1 MDSVGA
7 TVRTP
12 RRRSPH
18 PSHWA
23 NAHSHNGAPAALSS
37 PSSASRS
44 FDGSVNS
51 QYGALP
57 TFRVVDHT
65 ASNGSG
71 NPKTSLPP
79 LHKAA
84 STSGIMKTPR
94 HSYHHRRSLLGNVLN
109 RASHAAH
116 EDEEQLPIVDG
127 VAGEKVSS
135 SSNHGHNLKI
145 AMYGMLNTVILI
157 PVMISFAQIIFRDPA
172 FQPYMTD
179 LIKLVLVSA
188 AVHQLC
194 FTLTSSL
201 SFAIGQVQDAGLI
214 FLSAMA
220 TSTVQSLREFE
231 GETFSMDEVL
241 STVLFTLAGS
251 TALLGIALIIT
262 GKLKIASFVQ
272 YLPMPVVGGYLAYI
286 GFYCLEAGLSMMS
299 GETIKGPSDWLLL
312 ANGETLL
319 LVMPGVLAGIGIFVV
334 LSRCDHVAVLPGCML
349 AILVVFYAIL
359 FVFGISLED
368 ASAAGWVSPPPEAP
382 RSIIDIYGFYDVK
395 LANFSFVDKLIP
407 AWIAMYFVV
416 AFSSSLDVAAIEMAL
431 GTPLDHNHELQTVG
445 ISNFVSG
452 ITGGFTGSYIF
463 SQTIFTL
470 RGNLDSR
477 INGVLV
483 FVLEVAIVLCP
494 FSIIAYVPKV
504 FFGALQTLIAADLM
518 MEWMWHARH
527 KMLFREFAIVWF
539 TFIVMN
545 VYSLDVGIV
554 LGITV
559 AGFNFI
565 WSYIAV
571 SSVRRVVKR
580 SRVERDLRER
590 ALLQT
595 ARLSIVTLELDG
607 FIFFGSSVKMME
619 EVRRHVLVST
629 SEAAAAHAASQAVQS
644 SPLRTFRH
652 SRITDEADVPLK
664 HPPHNGAATGIEIDE
679 NDYDGLTTLDEH
691 DGFTVSS
698 QFDSSPRSIRA
709 MRTRFF
715 ILDFERVRG
724 VDATSVRSCFNA
736 TKQLLAQHGIVLVFS
751 SVPHDVERLLRVHDV
766 IENEDGTGSG
776 TLVFDSVDKAL
787 EWCEDELLVDEGI
800 FPLSES
806 VPHEEDGGCR
816 MRLLHE
822 LLPKQ
827 SSDQDDPSSI
837 LTKEIGDL
845 YVDPLLKQ
853 AGDFVYRAGSVVAG
867 VYFVGYGK
875 IDVFMPTK
883 LHESM
888 GPGFRGKK
896 RILRVCQGGI
906 IGASEMILNKRH
918 QFSAE
923 AKGTS
928 FLFFLSKAKY
938 KQMQQEHPR
947 IASRFQQAM
956 LQSMARSVM
965 ESNISDD

>member
-1 MDSVGA
+1 
-7 TVRTP
+7 
-12 RRRSPH
+12 
-18 PSHWA
+18 
-23 NAHSHNGAPAALSS
+23 
-37 PSSASRS
+37 
-44 FDGSVNS
+44 
-51 QYGALP
+51 
-57 TFRVVDHT
+57 
-65 ASNGSG
+65 
-71 NPKTSLPP
+71 
-79 LHKAA
+79 
-84 STSGIMKTPR
+84 MKTPR
-94 HSYHHRRSLLGNVLN
+94 HSYHQRRSLLNNMLS
-109 RASHAAH
+109 RASASQQ
-116 EDEEQLPIVDG
+116 EEEQLPIVDDVIDNG
-127 VAGEKVSS
+127 VSS
-135 SSNHGHNLKI
+135 SSKSQGGHGVKI

-179 LIKLVLVSA
+179 LIKLVLISGASLVSFALQLIATLTLTHLLLHHDCLCTNAA

-220 TSTVQSLREFE
+220 TSTVQSLRQFE
-231 GETFSMDEVL
+231 GETFSMEEVL

-299 GETIKGPSDWLLL
+299 GKTIKDPVDWLQL
-312 ANGETLL
+312 ANWDSLL
-319 LVMPGVLAGIGIFVV
+319 LVMPGVLAGIGIFIV
-334 LSRCDHVAVLPGCML
+334 LSRCDHVAVLPCSML
-349 AILVVFYAIL
+349 AILIIFYGIL
-359 FVFGISLED
+359 FAFGISLEE

-382 RSIIDIYGFYDVK
+382 RSIVDIYGFYDFS
-395 LANFSFVDKLIP
+395 LTNFSFVDKLIP
-407 AWIAMYFVV
+407 TWIAMYFVV

-431 GTPLDHNHELQTVG
+431 GTSLDHNHELQTVG

-452 ITGGFTGSYIF
+452 LTGGFTGSYIF

-483 FVLEVAIVLCP
+483 FVLELAIVLCP

-545 VYSLDVGIV
+545 VYSLDVGIIM
-554 LGITV
+554 GIVV

-571 SSVRRVVKR
+571 ASVRRVVKR

-595 ARLSIVTLELDG
+595 VRLSIVTLELDG

-629 SEAAAAHAASQAVQS
+629 SEAAAAHAAAAQTLQS
-644 SPLRTFRH
+644 SSLTNFRH
-652 SRITDEADVPLK
+652 SRVVDESEPLVK
-664 HPPHNGAATGIEIDE
+664 QHQYQQNISSTESDE
-679 NDYDGLTTLDEH
+679 NDYEGLTTLDEH
-691 DGFTVSS
+691 NGFTISS
-698 QFDSSPRSIRA
+698 ELHSSPRSIRA

-715 ILDFERVRG
+715 ILDFEKVRG

-736 TKQLLAQHGIVLVFS
+736 TKQLLEQHGVVLVFS
-751 SVPHDVERLLRVHDV
+751 SVPHDVERLLRAHDV
-766 IENEDGTGSG
+766 IEKEDGSGSG
-776 TLVFDSVDKAL
+776 SLVFESVDKAL
-787 EWCEDELLVDEGI
+787 EWCEDELLVDAGV
-800 FPLSES
+800 FPLSET
-806 VPHEEDGGCR
+806 VPREGDGGCR
-816 MRLLHE
+816 MQLLHE

-827 SSDQDDPSSI
+827 DFDQNDDPTAV

-845 YVDPLLKQ
+845 YVEPLTKQ
-853 AGDFVYRAGSVVAG
+853 TGEFVYRAGEIVAG

-875 IDVFMPTK
+875 IDVFLPTN
-883 LHESM
+883 LHEGM
-888 GPGFRGKK
+888 GPGFRGRK

-923 AKGTS
+923 AKGKS
-928 FLFFLSKAKY
+928 FLFFLSKVKY
-938 KQMQQEHPR
+938 KKMQQDHPR
-947 IASRFQQAM
+947 IAARFQQAM

>member
-1 MDSVGA
+1 
-7 TVRTP
+7 
-12 RRRSPH
+12 
-18 PSHWA
+18 
-23 NAHSHNGAPAALSS
+23 
-37 PSSASRS
+37 
-44 FDGSVNS
+44 
-51 QYGALP
+51 
-57 TFRVVDHT
+57 
-65 ASNGSG
+65 
-71 NPKTSLPP
+71 
-79 LHKAA
+79 
-84 STSGIMKTPR
+84 MKTPR
-94 HSYHHRRSLLGNVLN
+94 HSYHQRRSLLGNVLN
-109 RASHAAH
+109 RGAAH
-116 EDEEQLPIVDG
+116 EDEEQLPIVDSI
-127 VAGEKVSS
+127 ASEKVSSSSSS
-135 SSNHGHNLKI
+135 SSNHGHNIKI

-179 LIKLVLVSA
+179 LVKLVLVSA

-231 GETFSMDEVL
+231 GATFSMEEVL

-299 GETIKGPSDWLLL
+299 GKTIKDPSDWVQL
-312 ANGETLL
+312 ANTESLL
-319 LVMPGVLAGIGIFVV
+319 LVLPGVLAGIGIFAV
-334 LSRCDHVAVLPGCML
+334 LTRCDHVAVLPGCML
-349 AILVVFYAIL
+349 AILCVFYGIL
-359 FVFGISLED
+359 LIFGISLKE

-382 RSIIDIYGFYDVK
+382 RSIIDIYGFYDFK
-395 LANFSFVDKLIP
+395 LANFSFVSKLVP

-483 FVLEVAIVLCP
+483 FFLEIAIVLCP

-554 LGITV
+554 LGITI

-590 ALLQT
+590 ELLQT

-629 SEAAAAHAASQAVQS
+629 SEAAAAHAASQAIQS
-644 SPLRTFRH
+644 SPLQTFRH
-652 SRITDEADVPLK
+652 SRIADEAESLVHK
-664 HPPHNGAATGIEIDE
+664 HPVHHNGAAASIDIDDNE
-679 NDYDGLTTLDEH
+679 YEELTTLDEH
-691 DGFTVSS
+691 NEFHVSNQS
-698 QFDSSPRSIRA
+698 DSSPRIMRA
-709 MRTRFF
+709 M
-715 ILDFERVRG
+715 
-724 VDATSVRSCFNA
+724 
-736 TKQLLAQHGIVLVFS
+736 
-751 SVPHDVERLLRVHDV
+751 
-766 IENEDGTGSG
+766 
-776 TLVFDSVDKAL
+776 
-787 EWCEDELLVDEGI
+787 
-800 FPLSES
+800 
-806 VPHEEDGGCR
+806 
-816 MRLLHE
+816 
-822 LLPKQ
+822 
-827 SSDQDDPSSI
+827 
-837 LTKEIGDL
+837 
-845 YVDPLLKQ
+845 
-853 AGDFVYRAGSVVAG
+853 
-867 VYFVGYGK
+867 
-875 IDVFMPTK
+875 
-883 LHESM
+883 
-888 GPGFRGKK
+888 
-896 RILRVCQGGI
+896 
-906 IGASEMILNKRH
+906 
-918 QFSAE
+918 
-923 AKGTS
+923 
-928 FLFFLSKAKY
+928 
-938 KQMQQEHPR
+938 
-947 IASRFQQAM
+947 
-956 LQSMARSVM
+956 
-965 ESNISDD
+965 

>member
-1 MDSVGA
+1 ML
-7 TVRTP
+7 T
-12 RRRSPH
+12 H
-18 PSHWA
+18 
-23 NAHSHNGAPAALSS
+23 
-37 PSSASRS
+37 
-44 FDGSVNS
+44 
-51 QYGALP
+51 
-57 TFRVVDHT
+57 
-65 ASNGSG
+65 
-71 NPKTSLPP
+71 
-79 LHKAA
+79 
-84 STSGIMKTPR
+84 
-94 HSYHHRRSLLGNVLN
+94 SLLYPYCCCANV
-109 RASHAAH
+109 
-116 EDEEQLPIVDG
+116 
-127 VAGEKVSS
+127 
-135 SSNHGHNLKI
+135 
-145 AMYGMLNTVILI
+145 
-157 PVMISFAQIIFRDPA
+157 
-172 FQPYMTD
+172 
-179 LIKLVLVSA
+179 A

-220 TSTVQSLREFE
+220 TSTVQSLRQFD
-231 GETFSMDEVL
+231 GETFSMEEVL

-299 GETIKGPSDWLLL
+299 GKTIKDPVDWLQL
-312 ANGETLL
+312 ANWDSLL
-319 LVMPGVLAGIGIFVV
+319 LVMPGVLAGIGIFMV
-334 LSRCDHVAVLPGCML
+334 LSRCDHVAVLPCSMF
-349 AILVVFYAIL
+349 AILIIFYGIL
-359 FVFGISLED
+359 FVFGISLEE

-382 RSIIDIYGFYDVK
+382 RSIVEIYGFYDFSLV
-395 LANFSFVDKLIP
+395 NFSFVDKLIP
-407 AWIAMYFVV
+407 TWIAMYFVV

-431 GTPLDHNHELQTVG
+431 GTSLDHNHELQTVG

-452 ITGGFTGSYIF
+452 LSGGFTGSYIF

-483 FVLEVAIVLCP
+483 FVFELAIVFCP
-494 FSIIAYVPKV
+494 FSVIAYVPKV

-545 VYSLDVGIV
+545 LYNLDVGIV
-554 LGITV
+554 MGIVV

-565 WSYIAV
+565 YSYITVA
-571 SSVRRVVKR
+571 SVRRVVKR

-629 SEAAAAHAASQAVQS
+629 SEAAAAHAAAQSIQS

-652 SRITDEADVPLK
+652 SRIVDEAEPLVVK
-664 HPPHNGAATGIEIDE
+664 QQHQQNGASTATTGTETDE
-679 NDYDGLTTLDEH
+679 NDYEGLTTLDEH
-691 DGFTVSS
+691 NGFTISS
-698 QFDSSPRSIRA
+698 ELHSSPRSIRA
-709 MRTRFF
+709 LRTRFF
-715 ILDFERVRG
+715 ILDFEKVRG

-736 TKQLLAQHGIVLVFS
+736 TKQLLAQHGVVLVFS
-751 SVPHDVERLLRVHDV
+751 SVPHDVERLLRAHDV
-766 IENEDGTGSG
+766 IEKEDGSGSG
-776 TLVFDSVDKAL
+776 SLVFESVDKAL
-787 EWCEDELLVDEGI
+787 EWCEDELLVDAGV
-800 FPLSES
+800 FPLSET
-806 VPHEEDGGCR
+806 VPREGDGGCR
-816 MRLLHE
+816 MQLLHE
-822 LLPKQ
+822 LLPKHDL
-827 SSDQDDPSSI
+827 DQNDDPTAI

-845 YVDPLLKQ
+845 YVEPLTKQ
-853 AGDFVYRAGSVVAG
+853 TGEFVYKAGAIVAG
-867 VYFVGYGK
+867 VYFVGFGK
-875 IDVFMPTK
+875 IDVFLPTN
-883 LHESM
+883 LHEGM
-888 GPGFRGKK
+888 GPGFLGKK

-923 AKGTS
+923 AKGKS
-928 FLFFLSKAKY
+928 FLFFLSKPKY
-938 KQMQQEHPR
+938 KKMQQDHPR
-947 IASRFQQAM
+947 IAARFQQAM
-956 LQSMARSVM
+956 LESMARSVM